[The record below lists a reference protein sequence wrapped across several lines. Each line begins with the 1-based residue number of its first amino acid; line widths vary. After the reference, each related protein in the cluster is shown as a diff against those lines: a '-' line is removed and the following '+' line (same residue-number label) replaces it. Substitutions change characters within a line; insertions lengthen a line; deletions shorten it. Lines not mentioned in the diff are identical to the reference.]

1 LTAISGQLSDR
12 ERDCR
17 VAHAPRKD
25 KQGVIER
32 LSQGVDMNIKK
43 GVLKSFDAG
52 NYKAT
57 LQMAGS
63 DKVYLE
69 GVAVAKN
76 IASAAMV
83 TGSRLAVVV
92 GVW

>member
-1 LTAISGQLSDR
+1 
-12 ERDCR
+12 
-17 VAHAPRKD
+17 
-25 KQGVIER
+25 
-32 LSQGVDMNIKK
+32 MNIKK

-83 TGSRLAVVV
+83 TGSRLAVVFFDEHNAGEAVVV